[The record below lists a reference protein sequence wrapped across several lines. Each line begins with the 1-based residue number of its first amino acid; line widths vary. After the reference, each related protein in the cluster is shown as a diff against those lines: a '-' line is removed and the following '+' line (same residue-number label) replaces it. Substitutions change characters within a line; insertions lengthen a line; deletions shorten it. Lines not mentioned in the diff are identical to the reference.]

1 MWTMRQIIQMVLL
14 LMEGMRQ
21 LLRTARD
28 FAALETGIVELSQ
41 QAARQLRTAALEHL
55 DDTLCAERG
64 EGIRIVSTVERQ
76 LTTRVGPL
84 TFRRRYVQ
92 DRTTGRRYYPL
103 DTALGL
109 APRERLSP
117 GVQAL
122 VVQAVQETSYH
133 GAARLL
139 RAWIPSLTAMAC
151 WHVVQRVG
159 ARIQA
164 QQASHRATVWEHG
177 EAPTGARRV
186 DTLHVEA
193 DGVWVHSRQGG
204 GHEVKLAVAY
214 EGKAAV
220 DRNRR
225 ALVGRQVYAG
235 VEAGST
241 FWETAAA
248 RWGQIWAWEAVQT
261 THLGSDGATWCQEG
275 HAYLPGTV
283 QHHLDPFPLR
293 RALRTACGHD
303 PKRLAQVTE
312 GIGQRDGAVVDQAL
326 TAAIRAS
333 RGRVREALRALRRY
347 LEPHGAG
354 ITAPDAPSLGS
365 IEGAGYHRVAR
376 RLKGRAARWS
386 RAGSDHLVRL
396 LAAEANGELA
406 QALAVGRLQSDGPA
420 PRPALPRIRR
430 EAGDTDP
437 TWLQAHLPALDGPH
451 AGRPW
456 IRLVLRELAGLIAS

>member
-1 MWTMRQIIQMVLL
+1 LL
-14 LMEGMRQ
+14 V
-21 LLRTARD
+21 
-28 FAALETGIVELSQ
+28 AAW
-41 QAARQLRTAALEHL
+41 EHL
-55 DDTLCAERG
+55 NDPICAERG
-64 EGIRIVSTVERQ
+64 EGIRVVNKAERQ
-76 LTTRVGPL
+76 LTTRVGRL

-92 DRTTGRRYYPL
+92 DRTTGQRYYPL
-103 DTALGL
+103 DAVLGL

-139 RAWIPSLTAMAC
+139 RAWIPSLSAMAC
-151 WHVVQRVG
+151 WQVVQRVG
-159 ARIQA
+159 ARLQA
-164 QQASHRATVWEHG
+164 QQATERAAVWDRG

-204 GHEVKLAVAY
+204 GHEVKLGVAY

-220 DRNRR
+220 GRDRRT
-225 ALVGRQVYAG
+225 LVGRQVYAG
-235 VEAGST
+235 VEASAT

-261 THLGSDGATWCQEG
+261 THLGSDGATWCQQGQE
-275 HAYLPGTV
+275 YLPGTV
-283 QHHLDPFPLR
+283 QHHLDPFHLR

-303 PKRLAQVTE
+303 PELLAQVTE
-312 GIGQRDGAVVDQAL
+312 GVRQRDWAAVDQAL
-326 TAAIRAS
+326 TPAIRAS
-333 RGRVREALRALRRY
+333 RGRVREGLRAVRRY
-347 LEPHGAG
+347 LEQHWAG

-365 IEGAGYHRVAR
+365 IEGEVYHRVAR

-386 RAGSDHLVRL
+386 LAGSDHLVRL

-406 QALAVGRLQSDGPA
+406 QALAVGRPQPA
-420 PRPALPRIRR
+420 GAAARPALPCLQR

-437 TWLQAHLPALDGPH
+437 TWLQAHLPALDGPQ

-456 IRLVLRELAGLIAS
+456 IRWVLRELAGLIAG